1 MAIRK
6 FTVSGTT
13 HVSAGTATVYSPYLS
28 GYIEAIQY
36 IKPGSGGLSDGS
48 TMTVTAEATGEG
60 IWAQTGVN
68 ASAKVLPR
76 TAEHT
81 TAGVAATYDG
91 TYPSL
96 DRIALGRDRVKI
108 AITSGGNSKNF
119 SYVIT
124 VDDGR

>member
-6 FTVSGTT
+6 FTVAGTT
-13 HVSAGTATVYSPYLS
+13 HASNGTATVYSPYLS

-48 TMTVTAEATGEG
+48 TMTITAEATGEN
-60 IWAQTGVN
+60 IWTQTGVN
-68 ASAKVLPR
+68 ASVKVR
-76 TAEHT
+76 TRTPTHS

-91 TYPSL
+91 TRAVL
-96 DRIALGRDRVKI
+96 DRVALGRDRVKI

-124 VDDGR
+124 VDDGK

>member
-13 HVSAGTATVYSPYLS
+13 HVSDGTATVYSPYLS

-48 TMTVTAEATGEG
+48 TMTITAEATGET
-60 IWAQTGVN
+60 IWTQTGVN
-68 ASAKVLPR
+68 ASVKVR
-76 TAEHT
+76 TRSATHT

-91 TYPSL
+91 TRATL
-96 DRIALGRDRVKI
+96 DRVALGRDRVKF

-119 SYVIT
+119 SYVIS